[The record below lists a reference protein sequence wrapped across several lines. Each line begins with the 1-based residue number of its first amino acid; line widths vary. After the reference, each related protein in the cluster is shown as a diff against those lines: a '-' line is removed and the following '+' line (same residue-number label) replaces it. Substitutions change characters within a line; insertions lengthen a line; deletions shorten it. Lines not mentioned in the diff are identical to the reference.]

1 MVEQDGNN
9 RKRIKIDITM
19 NKQIKNLMLAGIVPL
34 LFAACEKEGKVD
46 ESAVYDIAFSVKHD
60 KLFDAFVDDATYG
73 GDNFAE
79 LSWGKITNVSN
90 YIYNDEGVLCARIDT
105 VLTFGTSL
113 DFSQSLPYG
122 EYSVISAVHF
132 NYFIWENWFVSGE
145 ESLQTF
151 AIESNGYAGA
161 EEYGTLGLTLTKVK
175 ANANK
180 TVDISVTPIT
190 SLLTIRTDVTWSGD
204 NEKVFENIDT
214 LEIISEPFISD
225 RITWDERL
233 VINDEEEQGYL
244 YCYYSI
250 DPSYYGT
257 MAHAVVGKQA
267 VLPRTDV
274 SFYPC
279 VHYKDIDSWERREE
293 DAAKPVQLESNKQYY
308 VTYKLLNS
316 KVEVKEITRTRAV
329 DTQESNVI
337 QLEHWNIE
345 DGTIRLKRSV
355 DSEGSPS
362 ATIHDGHF

>member
-1 MVEQDGNN
+1 MVAQDGNN
-9 RKRIKIDITM
+9 RKQIEIDITM

-79 LSWGKITNVSN
+79 LSWGKATNVSN

-132 NYFIWENWFVSGE
+132 NYFIWENWLISGE

-151 AIESNGYAGA
+151 AIESNYYLRA
-161 EEYGTLGLTLTKVK
+161 EEYATLGLTLTKVK

-204 NEKVFENIDT
+204 DEKVFENIDT

-279 VHYKDIDSWERREE
+279 VHYKDIDSWEYREE

-337 QLEHWNIE
+337 QLEHWDIE
-345 DGTIRLKRSV
+345 DGTIRLKRNV
-355 DSEGSPS
+355 GSEGYPS
-362 ATIHDGHF
+362 ATIHDEHF